1 MPSHITPYY
10 FARWVP
16 GGAYHVYN
24 RAVYKNRLFLTNSD
38 HFKFVEYLR
47 RYTPHFCSVYAYSF
61 VINHFHLA
69 VRLHSEE
76 LIREKLLARKKL
88 LAAEKNYLAG
98 EITFNQLIG
107 NYWGN
112 LFKSYA
118 KSFNLRHDRY
128 GTLFDQTV
136 RRIRV
141 RGDVISRRLVM
152 YIHTNEVKHRIN
164 DSFTECKVRSSYS
177 AYVGGVHAPWI
188 DTSAVVERFGG
199 PEQFVRKHAG
209 YTRKYGKAF
218 EGFNERDYFGYGQ
231 PLVAEAPLVA
241 FLEDEW

>member
-1 MPSHITPYY
+1 MPSHIIPYY
-10 FARWVP
+10 FAPWAP

-38 HFKFVEYLR
+38 HFKFVEYLK
-47 RYTPHFCSVYAYSF
+47 RYTPHFCTVYAYSF

-69 VRLHSEE
+69 VRIHSEE
-76 LIREKLLARKKL
+76 LIREKLLARRKL
-88 LAAEKNYLAG
+88 LAAEKKFLAG
-98 EITFNQLIG
+98 DITFNQLIG

-141 RGDVISRRLVM
+141 RGDVISRRLIM
-152 YIHTNEVKHRIN
+152 YIHTNEVKHRVN
-164 DSFTECKVRSSYS
+164 DSFTNCMVRSSYG
-177 AYVGGVHAPWI
+177 AYVGGVDAPWI
-188 DTSAVVERFGG
+188 DTSAVIQRFGG
-199 PEQFVRKHAG
+199 LDSFVSRHTG
-209 YTRKYGKAF
+209 YSRKYGLTLSDF
-218 EGFNERDYFGYGQ
+218 DERNYFGYGQ
-231 PLVAEAPLVA
+231 ALVADAPLIA
-241 FLEDEW
+241 FLEDEL